1 MSGPKGSPF
10 KSPFDN
16 PPRVRLGDDGFHH
29 SDLSETVESL
39 KGREENQG
47 RNEHMVMAAEGVM
60 TVSEKMQSWG
70 CQKIKFVMK
79 MQSDAS

>member
-1 MSGPKGSPF
+1 
-10 KSPFDN
+10 
-16 PPRVRLGDDGFHH
+16 
-29 SDLSETVESL
+29 
-39 KGREENQG
+39 
-47 RNEHMVMAAEGVM
+47 MVMAAEGVM